1 MYVARTELVD
11 FHWLPSSTAD
21 SGLRNRQDSDDSGLD
36 SMEHCVPCVICL
48 SLTQAWK
55 FRPSKGKRHKIQA
68 YQKGG
73 MAWKCLG
80 WPGNVWDGMKFR
92 PSLEWHKM
100 QAQLGMTWKCRSSY
114 GGMKMQAQ
122 LWRHGKVGLVM
133 AAWKC
138 RLSYGGMKMQ
148 AQLCWH
154 GNVGLVMVA
163 WKCRPSHGGME
174 MQIQLWWHKNV
185 GLVGDDMKMLA
196 QLWCH
201 G

>member
-1 MYVARTELVD
+1 MTKEGIKKPDCTMYVARTELVD
-11 FHWLPSSTAD
+11 FHWPPSSTAD

-92 PSLEWHKM
+92 PSLEWHKI
-100 QAQLGMTWKCRSSY
+100 QAQFGMTWKCRSSY

-148 AQLCWH
+148 AQLWWH

-163 WKCRPSHGGME
+163 WKCRSSYGGIK
-174 MQIQLWWHKNV
+174 MQ
-185 GLVGDDMKMLA
+185 A
-196 QLWCH
+196 QL
-201 G
+201 GMT